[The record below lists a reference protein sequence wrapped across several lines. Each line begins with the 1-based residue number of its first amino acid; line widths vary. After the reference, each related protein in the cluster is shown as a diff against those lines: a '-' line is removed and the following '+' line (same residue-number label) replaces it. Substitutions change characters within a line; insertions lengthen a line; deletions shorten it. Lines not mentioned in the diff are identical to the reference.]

1 MQNNTSISRKMTWMF
16 ALWALVFALVNPIQA
31 KAVVGTSF
39 STTPSTSTALSLDDS
54 VNLETTFGLP
64 TNSTVDAS
72 MTQTWVDG
80 QALMGTVSAPTGWGL
95 EYRVGSTWS
104 STLPVD
110 RFSVSGVRASA
121 TGVQTGPGTA
131 NGNQAIATANS
142 SVIIADASSINASGR
157 GDGWDVFLSPLYILN
172 VYHHDANYKLECHF
186 RATGNLCD
194 TNAIYQ
200 VNGYA
205 TGNGSSGTYYR
216 GKVYSLVQSGSNAVM
231 ICTNVASLP
240 FTSCGTTV
248 VGTGVSG
255 AQANLGTQA
264 FDGTRIW
271 AGNTGSNKMLCFD
284 VTTATSCGPVSVTGF
299 GATGVSI
306 PAFTTYIGGKIFVN
320 ANKLYC
326 LEPSTGAACAGT
338 WPATITAGGTQAN
351 VIPKRTTGGVVN
363 GVCTITNDKVCF
375 DLTGASVAMPA
386 ALNTMLSTAATAV
399 HGGLG
404 YFQTTAWTS
413 TRQYWAANSSG
424 TDWSAGTA
432 QCYDWVTNA
441 ACSGFATNT
450 AIGGSRYALTIDSSN
465 INCVWSNGDSGV
477 ITNFDGSTGASG
489 CPVTTTKAAV
499 DFSGLPKYSCNA
511 ATNTIRT
518 FQRLDVALAQGST
531 FNRNNL
537 TVSVLDGNGQAI
549 TGFQNIPL
557 IAGSADLAG
566 LQVAST
572 TTTFRFVVQSVNDS
586 TYPLSTQDAN
596 SMTANLVYEAD
607 PVQLCVQLSA
617 VMPVCPAVLNT
628 DTITQPDLTSTT
640 TTSYTIQG
648 QQPVT
653 NSQTASWHVNTV
665 TKGQCY
671 IWQTFLNKIG
681 GQGVDTG
688 GLGGL
693 VDSIVFGPD
702 NKMYVGGVFTNAGGN
717 GSADYLAAWDGES
730 WSPVGAIPILNNGVP
745 VLDGQGNPT
754 FSPAVTGRVNSIAF
768 DANGNL
774 LIGGAFQ
781 NAGGVANADYF
792 AIYNPSTKVWSA
804 PATTLNAAVNTIVV
818 SSAGTAYL
826 GGTFTGKVTAV
837 NLSTNAWV
845 TMPTLNGDVNILAIS
860 PTGILYAGGA
870 FGGYIKKFDQ
880 VANQWAIVSADVAQ
894 TTYLTAA
901 VNDIAFN
908 NGKVY
913 AVGLFN
919 GVAVLDLTADTF
931 SWLGG
936 AANPAGTAHAIAIDN
951 AGNVYVGGFFTTAN
965 SVNAIDVAMWDGT
978 VWKGFRDARTLSMA
992 MDTSGA
998 IGSWGGAWEV
1008 TISPNQIS
1016 VWGGD
1021 MVNCA
1026 GRSDLDYLCYFGD
1039 KIVLDRASLNK
1050 NTTPT
1055 DGPAVTWQSTF
1066 NEKVD
1071 GGTTLTL
1078 KGRLLGKTNKVLIGG
1093 KEAKI
1098 VSVANGEVVV
1108 VMPPNLVGP
1117 QPLVLSFSDQ
1127 TFKYDSVVNYKA
1139 AATSSGSTAGG
1150 RKVTATFSGFA
1161 NGSPK
1166 LTASMKAKINA
1177 FLKAHSDFKTITCV
1191 GYTEGP
1197 TVLKGDYALS
1207 KARAQNACA
1216 FAQTGLA
1223 KTMSLLGVKAG
1234 QDVKEADALRRVV
1247 ITLTDN

>member
-1 MQNNTSISRKMTWMF
+1 MQNTTSISRKMTWML
-16 ALWALVFALVNPIQA
+16 AIWALVFAVINPIQA
-31 KAVVGTSF
+31 KAVAGTTF
-39 STTPSTSTALSLDDS
+39 STTPSTSTTLSLDDS

-72 MTQTWVDG
+72 ISQTWADG
-80 QALMGTVSAPTGWGL
+80 QALMGTVSSPTGWNL
-95 EYRVGSTWS
+95 EYRVGSTWTS
-104 STLPVD
+104 SLPLD

-131 NGNQAIATANS
+131 NGNQAIASANS
-142 SVIIADASSINASGR
+142 TVIIADASSINASGR

-248 VGTGVSG
+248 VGASVTG

-271 AGNTGSNKMLCFD
+271 AANTGANNMLCFD
-284 VTTATSCGPVSVTGF
+284 VTTATSCGPVAVSGF
-299 GATGVSI
+299 GATGVAI
-306 PAFTTYIGGKIFVN
+306 PAFTTYIGGKIFVS

-326 LEPSTGAACAGT
+326 LEPSTGAACSGT
-338 WPATITAGGTQAN
+338 WPATITTGSLQSN

-386 ALNTMLSTAATAV
+386 ALTTMLTTAASAV
-399 HGGLG
+399 HGGMG
-404 YFQTTAWTS
+404 YFQTTAWTT
-413 TRQYWAANSSG
+413 TRQYWASNPSG
-424 TDWSAGTA
+424 TDWSNGTA

-441 ACSGFATNT
+441 ACAGFATNT

-465 INCVWSNGDSGV
+465 INCVWSNGDTGV
-477 ITNFDGSTGASG
+477 ITNIDGSTGAAG

-499 DFSGLPKYSCNA
+499 DFSGLPKYSCNT
-511 ATNTIRT
+511 ATGTIRT

-531 FNRNNL
+531 FNRDNL
-537 TVSVLDGNGQAI
+537 TVSVLDGNGQAV

-557 IAGSADLAG
+557 VSGSADLTG

-572 TTTFRFVVQSVNDS
+572 TTTFRFVIQSVNNS

-617 VMPVCPAVLNT
+617 VMPVCPAVLNS

-640 TTSYTIQG
+640 TTSYTVQG
-648 QQPVT
+648 QQPVVAT
-653 NSQTASWHVNTV
+653 QTASWHVNTV

-671 IWQTFLNKIG
+671 IWQTFLNKVG

-693 VDSIVFGPD
+693 VDAIVFGPD
-702 NKMYVGGVFTNAGGN
+702 KKMYVGGVFTNSGGN
-717 GSADYLAAWDGES
+717 SAADYLASWDGES

-754 FSPAVTGRVNSIAF
+754 FNPAINARVNSIAF
-768 DANGNL
+768 DSNGNL
-774 LIGGAFQ
+774 LIGGSFT
-781 NAGGVANADYF
+781 NAGGVADADYF
-792 AIYNPSTKVWSA
+792 AIYNPTTKVWSA
-804 PATTLNAAVNTIVV
+804 PANPLNAAVNTIAV
-818 SSAGTAYL
+818 SSAGIAYL
-826 GGTFTGKVTAV
+826 GGAFTGKVTSV
-837 NLSTNAWV
+837 NLASNSWV
-845 TMPTLNGDVNILAIS
+845 AMPTLNGDVNVLAMS

-880 VANQWAIVSADVAQ
+880 AGNQWAVVSADVAQ
-894 TTYLTAA
+894 TNFLTAA
-901 VNDIAFN
+901 VTDLAFTD
-908 NGKVY
+908 GKVY

-919 GVAVLDLTADTF
+919 GVAVLSLTPDTWA
-931 SWLGG
+931 WLGG
-936 AANPAGTAHAIAIDN
+936 SANPAGTARAIAIDK
-951 AGNVYVGGFFTTAN
+951 AGNVYVGGYFTTAN
-965 SVNAIDVAMWDGT
+965 GVNAIDVAMWDGT

-998 IGSWGGAWEV
+998 IGAWGGAWEV

-1026 GRSDLDYLCYFGD
+1026 TRSDLDYLCYFGD
-1039 KIVLDRASLNK
+1039 KIVLDAASLNA
-1050 NTTPT
+1050 NTTT
-1055 DGPAVTWQSTF
+1055 SESPAVTWQSTF
-1066 NEKVD
+1066 NEKVQ

-1117 QPLVLSFSDQ
+1117 QPLLLSFSDQ
-1127 TFKYDSVVNYKA
+1127 TFKYNSVVNYKA
-1139 AATSSGSTAGG
+1139 TAVTGSTGG
-1150 RKVTATFSGFA
+1150 ARPPVSITIGGFPD
-1161 NGSPK
+1161 GSPR
-1166 LTASMKAKINA
+1166 LTSTIKSKINA
-1177 FLKAHSDFKTITCV
+1177 FLKAHSDYKTITCV

-1197 TVLKGDYALS
+1197 TVLKTDAALS
-1207 KARAQNACA
+1207 KSRAQNSCD
-1216 FAQTGLA
+1216 FAKTGLA
-1223 KTMSLLGVKAG
+1223 KTMKVLGIRAG
-1234 QDVKEADALRRVV
+1234 QDTKVSAALRRVV
-1247 ITLTDN
+1247 ITLAD